1 LGFTRYRDGVRV
13 GRAVDDRLEK
23 GEGSLA
29 VASPIKR
36 IWRGP

>member
-1 LGFTRYRDGVRV
+1 LGFTRYRDRVRV
-13 GRAVDDRLEK
+13 GRAVDRLEK